1 VMKRLNQNIIRIGC
15 TSLTLKVGYRVGDTV
30 GDKDGDR
37 VGNKVLCVKRST
49 DDVSGYIHQK
59 VRLQQF
65 KFTYGSGNVGER
77 VGYSVGD
84 WVLQAKTISILLNLS
99 SKNDDVRKSSI
110 TYGSGA
116 VGDNVGCVKTRKY
129 LKGELVL

>member
-1 VMKRLNQNIIRIGC
+1 MTLLEIR
-15 TSLTLKVGYRVGDTV
+15 RVTESGI
-30 GDKDGDR
+30 KSY
-37 VGNKVLCVKRST
+37 VLQRSP
-49 DDVSGYIHQK
+49 DDVSSYVHQK

-99 SKNDDVRKSSI
+99 SKNDDVRTSSI

-129 LKGELVL
+129 LKGELAL